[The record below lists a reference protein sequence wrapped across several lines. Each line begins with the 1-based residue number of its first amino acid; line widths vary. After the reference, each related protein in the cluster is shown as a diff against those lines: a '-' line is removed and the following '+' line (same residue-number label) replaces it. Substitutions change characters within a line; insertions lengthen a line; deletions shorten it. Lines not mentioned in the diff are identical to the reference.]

1 MDKSSLKY
9 LQYTKACSIE
19 DIWYYTKACSI
30 EDIWYLRRVYL
41 TPAEVHWS
49 LTVGPSASGH
59 LCGGKGF
66 RTDRLLCIGK
76 GERTDRLLCMGLD
89 WWASFVLTSHESMP
103 ESWVF
108 FSASNQSCIYG
119 WEHQVCSDDFE
130 RSWFKMCSSPN
141 SRRSVMHLYFL
152 KALLASYSARYW
164 LTYFADNITNRD
176 K

>member
-76 GERTDRLLCMGLD
+76 GERTDRLLCMGKD

-108 FSASNQSCIYG
+108 FQQATNRVYTAESIRYVQMTSRDPGLKCAALLTADGVSCI
-119 WEHQVCSDDFE
+119 SIF
-130 RSWFKMCSSPN
+130 
-141 SRRSVMHLYFL
+141 
-152 KALLASYSARYW
+152 
-164 LTYFADNITNRD
+164 
-176 K
+176 